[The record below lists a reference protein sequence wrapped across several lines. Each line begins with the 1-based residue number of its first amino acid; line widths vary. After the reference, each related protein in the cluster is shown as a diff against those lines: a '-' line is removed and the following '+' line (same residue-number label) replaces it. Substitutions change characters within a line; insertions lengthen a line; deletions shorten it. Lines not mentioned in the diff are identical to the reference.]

1 MYLSDLRVYFR
12 VTWSGGVLKP
22 QKKLVDYANTTNVEF
37 IVDPKVL
44 FHGSLI
50 YSYLHL
56 SCSSDC
62 HGRVQI
68 GSLSSLWHDHIAF
81 IDDTACRGRKTA
93 CAEPWTC
100 PCKIP
105 ARCSY
110 YSEGR
115 VSSSGRSGAVSSKY
129 GKLFTSK
136 KNVFFFKKVR
146 YRAFSLTWPASMQ
159 IYRNNRK
166 YLHKK
171 KIHLSQDTNMDV
183 VSNLLHREWR
193 KSYYFTQS
201 QLTQISQRTNK
212 NSDQI
217 RVSGK

>member
-44 FHGSLI
+44 FHGSSI

-81 IDDTACRGRKTA
+81 IDDTACRGKKTA

-110 YSEGR
+110 YLRAGSPVPVEAVQFR
-115 VSSSGRSGAVSSKY
+115 VNTVNFLLPRKM
-129 GKLFTSK
+129 
-136 KNVFFFKKVR
+136 FFLKKVR

>member
-110 YSEGR
+110 YLRAGSPVPVEAAQFR
-115 VSSSGRSGAVSSKY
+115 VNTVNFLLPRKMC
-129 GKLFTSK
+129 
-136 KNVFFFKKVR
+136 FFFKKLDIER
-146 YRAFSLTWPASMQ
+146 FHSRDQHLCKFIGTIGSIYIRKRFISHRTPTWTLFQ
-159 IYRNNRK
+159 ICS
-166 YLHKK
+166 
-171 KIHLSQDTNMDV
+171 IESDV
-183 VSNLLHREWR
+183 KVITLPNHSWR
-193 KSYYFTQS
+193 
-201 QLTQISQRTNK
+201 R
-212 NSDQI
+212 
-217 RVSGK
+217 